1 MVLAKL
7 SFFKKVGV
15 AIKNAFIRHKRKV
28 IQLYAA
34 LLYNSN
40 IYGFITGKIYKGESK
55 NACVPGLNCYSCPG
69 AVGACPLG
77 ALQNAIAT
85 SGRTYPFYILG
96 ILILFG
102 LALGRTICGFLCPVG
117 LAQEL
122 LYKIKTP
129 KVKKSKATYVLSYFK
144 YVILALIIAVPLIYQ
159 GIPFFCKYICPAGTF
174 EGGVFLLLHPDND
187 AYFGLL
193 GYLFS
198 WKFVVL
204 IIIVVASIFIFRF
217 MCRFLCPLGAIY
229 GFFSKLALIGIKLDK
244 DACIDCGKCITTC
257 KMDIRCVGDHE
268 CISCGDCISV
278 CPTKAITYKGSK
290 IFLHPSQTMV
300 VENVDEQVK
309 ITDMVDSLEKT
320 EEVQAKKTDN
330 NDKIV
335 VTKEQYDKKVL
346 LHKILKISVG
356 VLSGLIL
363 VFSLVYY
370 NFIVP
375 ALDKKEPPQSGDVTY
390 GTTVGANMQDFTL
403 DIFNTDGK
411 TFTLSQ
417 NLDKV
422 TVLNFWYTDCDPCVA
437 EIPHFNE
444 VAVEYESQV
453 NVVAVHRYDGERMRS
468 EIADNINSEIAN
480 RKESWTNYKI
490 KFVYDSKVREE
501 RLADMFEIQA
511 YPVTVIINKQ
521 GVITCV
527 NLGVMSKSE
536 LATQVEYAINN

>member
-1 MVLAKL
+1 MANIIN
-7 SFFKKVGV
+7 FFKKIGV
-15 AIKNAFIRHKRKV
+15 AVKNAFIRHKRKV

-40 IYGFITGKIYKGESK
+40 IYGFVTGKIYKGDSK

-85 SGRTYPFYILG
+85 SGRTYPFYVLG
-96 ILILFG
+96 IIILFG

-117 LAQEL
+117 LMQEL

-198 WKFVVL
+198 WKFIVL
-204 IIIVVASIFIFRF
+204 VAIVLASIFIFRF

-244 DACIDCGKCITTC
+244 NACIDCGKCITAC
-257 KMDIRCVGDHE
+257 KMDIRKVGDHE
-268 CISCGDCISV
+268 CISCGECISV
-278 CPTKAITYKGSK
+278 CPTKAISWKGSK
-290 IFLHPSQTMV
+290 FFLHPSQTMV
-300 VENVDEQVK
+300 VESVESQVK
-309 ITDMVDSLEKT
+309 IADLVQSLPESENKI
-320 EEVQAKKTDN
+320 ENKN
-330 NDKIV
+330 NEDKIV
-335 VTKEQYDKKVL
+335 VTQKVYDSKVR
-346 LHKILKISVG
+346 LHKIIKISIG
-356 VLSGLIL
+356 VISAL
-363 VFSLVYY
+363 VLAFSLVYY

-375 ALDKKEPPQSGDVTY
+375 SLDKKEPPQSGNGIEY
-390 GTTVGANMQDFTL
+390 GTTVGANMKDFTL
-403 DIFNTDGK
+403 DLFNTNGQ
-411 TFTLSQ
+411 TFTLSE

-444 VAVEYESQV
+444 VAIEYESEV
-453 NVVAVHRYDGERMRS
+453 NVVAVHRYDGERNRAGI
-468 EIADNINSEIAN
+468 EQNINSEIAN
-480 RKESWTNYKI
+480 RKESWSNYKI
-490 KFVYDSKVREE
+490 KFAYDSKTKAD

-521 GVITCV
+521 GEITCV
-527 NLGVMSKSE
+527 NLGVMSKAE
-536 LATQVEYAINN
+536 LVAQVQYAINN